1 MRGVLKWLAI
11 PLIAAFSVSP
21 VLVEGDNSEAAPLS
35 NAANAAFGDV
45 SRCLTTGKS
54 KKLDVF
60 YLIDNSGSLEWTDPK
75 NLRQEILKSSV
86 AQLGS
91 FAEQGVEVRTAASLF
106 STDAEMVIE
115 WTQIDDADS
124 ARQVSEKVGSY
135 ISNNLIGGSTDWE
148 AGLGLAY
155 QEITSQDSSCKM
167 LIWFTD
173 GGINPDNTME
183 GKLASLSNLCRPGIA
198 LDSLGNPG
206 KFGLMAQFRAAQI
219 PVFGVLY
226 NNSKAAEEYF
236 QKNYEDEVSDLLAQ
250 ERWSM
255 SFMRALV
262 EGRSGIPDSV
272 FYGERAVGGQLD
284 CARLDSQGVAPVEE
298 VNGAL
303 LDAEDPVALA
313 YQFLK
318 LAAQIKGGAGSAI
331 IDGKFSVP
339 PGTAKFGLIV
349 NGSEW
354 ALAGPDAAEITANS
368 NTPHPSVTSQNSVGA
383 TALEVV
389 VAGNPEAVGE
399 WQLDSF
405 GKDAELFLYPGLT
418 FALDRD
424 ANSKILS
431 GYPNTLTGR
440 IVRTAEFEAYP
451 IDFESFENLDVSLS
465 YLKNGARTPFV
476 DAEVQLEPSGEFA
489 VTNLQPEEGTEI
501 LELWLTLGLG
511 ANFNPVESKFV
522 LEVEDKSAIV
532 SASTDNLMLSSLIG
546 PDGVAQGS
554 LVLQGPNSTDESTFC
569 FAEVTRLEDT
579 QTGIEKVSRDSG
591 FEWTFIDSNSG
602 KKDSCFT
609 VGQGATLEIQV
620 EARNSTQA
628 DSEVVAVWNITAES
642 PSVGVKFEAP
652 LKISFDTQT
661 QSNQAVTWAVF
672 ALLLLLGVGLPLIL
686 LWIMNFVTTRFLPI
700 EGMTKLS
707 MPVLV
712 ENAGSGIKLLDDR
725 QAPAT
730 GIVLGPRDFVNVS
743 PQEGPKTFQTG
754 AGTAQARVPLNPLG
768 SPWYEWQAPPQ
779 SRILTSYL
787 GASKRTKAF
796 EQGLAT
802 EISPNL
808 KEGWAITIADKE
820 LLKPAGEAL
829 KATLTVFAP
838 MLPLASYQEK
848 LARISSANG
857 LQAQIKKLRE
867 QALSTNV
874 PAKGTDTQ
882 PIQPANQDKSPA
894 VPLPPGLKPP
904 TSAVPL
910 PPPMPGLKPPNMPGN
925 SKPPGPPPIN

>member
-1 MRGVLKWLAI
+1 MRRIFRWLAI
-11 PLIAAFSVSP
+11 PLIAAVSVSP

-106 STDAEMVIE
+106 STDAEMVLDWTPIE
-115 WTQIDDADS
+115 TPTS
-124 ARQVSEKVGSY
+124 AQQAAEQVGSF
-135 ISNNLIGGSTDWE
+135 ITNKIIGGATNWE
-148 AGLGLAY
+148 AGLQLAF
-155 QEITSQDSSCKM
+155 EEMTSRESSCKM

-173 GGINPDNTME
+173 GGINPDDSME
-183 GKLASLSNLCRPGIA
+183 GKLTSLSNLCRPGIA
-198 LDSLGNPG
+198 LDSLGKPG
-206 KFGLMAQFRAAQI
+206 KFGLMSQFRAAQI

-226 NNSKAAEEYF
+226 NNLEAAEKHYQ
-236 QKNYEDEVSDLLAQ
+236 QKGVDAVSQIAEDL
-250 ERWSM
+250 WSM

-262 EGRSGIPDSV
+262 EGRSDISSLDFFGQ
-272 FYGERAVGGQLD
+272 RALGGRLD
-284 CARLDSQGVAPVEE
+284 CARLDSQGIAPVEE

-354 ALAGPDAAEITANS
+354 ALAGPEAAEIAANS
-368 NTPHPSVTSQNSVGA
+368 STPHPSVTSQNSVGA

-451 IDFESFENLDVSLS
+451 IDFESFEDLDVSLS

-569 FAEVTRLEDT
+569 FAEVTRLQDT

-661 QSNQAVTWAVF
+661 QSNQAVTWVVF

-707 MPVLV
+707 IPVLI
-712 ENAGSGIKLLDDR
+712 ENSSTGIRILDDR
-725 QAPAT
+725 RSPASA
-730 GIVLGPRDFVNVS
+730 IVLDPKDFVNVS
-743 PQEGPKTFQTG
+743 PENGPKSFQTG
-754 AGTAQARVPLNPLG
+754 AGIAQARVPMNPLG
-768 SPWYEWQAPPQ
+768 SSWYEWQAPPQ
-779 SRILTSYL
+779 SRVVTSYL
-787 GASKRTKAF
+787 GASKRGKAF
-796 EQGLAT
+796 DHGLAA

-808 KEGWAITIADKE
+808 KEDWAITIADKE
-820 LLKPAGEAL
+820 LEKPAGEPL

-838 MLPLASYQEK
+838 MLSLAGYQDR
-848 LARISSANG
+848 LARIASSNG
-857 LQAQIKKLRE
+857 MQGQIKKLRDYVLASKKVE
-867 QALSTNV
+867 TKDTKPEVANPIT
-874 PAKGTDTQ
+874 GT
-882 PIQPANQDKSPA
+882 A

-904 TSAVPL
+904 TAGVPL
-910 PPPMPGLKPPNMPGN
+910 PPTLPGINPPNIPGGG
-925 SKPPGPPPIN
+925 KPPGPPPIK